1 MANDVVVETANTA
14 VEVVNE
20 KPAFVL
26 SNAGDRIIKISIKCR
41 KMKTL
46 DGKKEFNSI
55 KGLKHLTVID
65 EDGVDIGKHNR
76 WLDLHFTQDAFKVA
90 KQDTRNFDDIL
101 DLKTGFL
108 YVIAKYIDSPKRYEV
123 KEDEETGV
131 LKYPQ
136 IWIKGGIVGF
146 EAMVAEQD
154 EFDYVPE
161 VKEAE
166 IEEPKEVEMKV
177 E

>member
-1 MANDVVVETANTA
+1 MANEVVETAKNA

-46 DGKKEFNSI
+46 DGKKEFNSV

-90 KQDTRNFDDIL
+90 KQETRNFDDIM

-123 KEDEETGV
+123 KEDEETGA

-161 VKEAE
+161 ARDAVV
-166 IEEPKEVEMKV
+166 EEPKEVEMKV